1 MPELPEVETTRRG
14 LAPHLANRTITG
26 VTLRTA
32 KLRHPLSAELAGI
45 LPGQVV
51 RDLTRR
57 GKYLLLYCSSGT
69 LVIHLGMTG
78 HLRLAPPGTPAGR
91 HDHVELLLDNG
102 SLLRLSDPRKFGT
115 VIWMETDPFSHP
127 LIKGLGPE
135 PLSDEFNPAY
145 LRKIC
150 YKRTVAIKLA
160 LMNSR
165 LLVGVGNIYAS
176 ESLFRA
182 RLNPSMPAGTL
193 DDRECARLVTAVKE
207 ILGEAVSR
215 GEKTLDSF
223 LSAEERPVYFPLDAM
238 VYGRG
243 GEPCR
248 VCATTII
255 RETIGNRSTFWCPAC
270 QPLLL

>member
-1 MPELPEVETTRRG
+1 MPELPEVETTRRA
-14 LAPHLANRTITG
+14 LATHLANRTITG
-26 VTLRTA
+26 VTLRAA
-32 KLRHPLSAELAGI
+32 KLRHPLAPELAGI

-57 GKYLLLYCSSGT
+57 GKYLLLACSSGT

-78 HLRLAPPGTPAGR
+78 HLRLAPAGAPAGR

-115 VIWMETDPFSHP
+115 VIWVETDPFSHP

-135 PLSDEFNPAY
+135 PLSDEFNPDY
-145 LRKIC
+145 LQKIC
-150 YKRTVAIKLA
+150 CKRTVAIKLV

-182 RLNPSMPAGTL
+182 RLNPSVPAGTL
-193 DDRECARLVTAVKE
+193 DAGACARLATAVKE
-207 ILGEAVSR
+207 ILGEAVAR

-223 LSAEERPVYFPLDAM
+223 LSVEERPVYFPLDAM

-243 GEPCR
+243 DEPCR
-248 VCATTII
+248 VCGTTIMQK
-255 RETIGNRSTFWCPAC
+255 TVGGRSTFWCPAC
-270 QPLLL
+270 QPLL